1 MSLKRRYQNDEQIP
15 QTRSGRKRICLTKE
29 HKNMFIIEENIAKAH
44 NIFMPWTDMMEI
56 IPNWMDGGDSIVL
69 IGEYIKV
76 LCPVLRLL
84 NNPPKMKEAII
95 RLMNA
100 KEQIDGMYAYEEL
113 YNMIDDAQ
121 PKELIEFWT
130 SIN

>member
-1 MSLKRRYQNDEQIP
+1 MSLKRRYQDDDQIH
-15 QTRSGRKRICLTKE
+15 QTRSGRKRISLTKE
-29 HKNMFIIEENIAKAH
+29 HKKMFIIEENIAKAH

-56 IPNWMDGGDSIVL
+56 IPNWIDGGDSIVL

-76 LCPVLRLL
+76 LHPLLKLL

-95 RLMNA
+95 RLMNT
-100 KEQIDGMYAYEEL
+100 KTHIDAYEEL
-113 YNMIDDAQ
+113 YNMSDDAQ